1 MSGQGAGVAW
11 ELAFAV
17 GEQVDKQHGV
27 LLVQN
32 EDTAVQKEELAILVE
47 LF

>member
-1 MSGQGAGVAW
+1 MSGQGAGFAW

-17 GEQVDKQHGV
+17 GVQVDTQHGV

-32 EDTAVQKEELAILVE
+32 EDVAV
-47 LF
+47 